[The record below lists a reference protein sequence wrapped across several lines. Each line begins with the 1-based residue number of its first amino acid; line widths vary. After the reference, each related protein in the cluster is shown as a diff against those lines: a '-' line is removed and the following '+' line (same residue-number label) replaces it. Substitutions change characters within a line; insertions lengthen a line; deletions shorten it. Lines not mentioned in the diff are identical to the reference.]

1 MSVYQKVLLVEKI
14 YTEIKKRIVSGEYL
28 PGRRLV
34 EAELTEDFNVSRV
47 TLREALRR
55 LIADDLVVLI
65 PNSGI
70 RVRELSYKEI
80 VEIYT
85 VRATVEAL
93 AARLA
98 AQLPNNSLNDLTEI
112 CSKGAAAVWKK
123 DRMNHRSLNN
133 RFHMELAF
141 VTGNETLIKIIE
153 RLNAQIIGNQFISLM
168 SDSDLE
174 ISQNSHEEIV
184 EAIFAGDG
192 GKAESLMHG
201 HIRSGLNFILSCVP
215 ESVKNRI

>member
-1 MSVYQKVLLVEKI
+1 MSVFQKVLLVEKV
-14 YTEIKKRIVSGEYL
+14 YSEIKNRIVSGEYL

-55 LIADDLVVLI
+55 LIADELVVLI

-85 VRATVEAL
+85 VRENVEAL
-93 AARLA
+93 AARLS
-98 AQLPNNSLNDLTEI
+98 AQLPNDSLNDLKEI
-112 CSKGAAAVWKK
+112 CSKGAASVWKK
-123 DRMNHRSLNN
+123 DRTNHRSLNN
-133 RFHMELAF
+133 QFHMEIAF

-153 RLNAQIIGNQFISLM
+153 RLNTQIIGNQYISLM
-168 SDSDLE
+168 SDLDLE

-184 EAIFAGDG
+184 EAICAGDG
-192 GKAESLMHG
+192 SKAESLMRN
-201 HIRSGLNFILSCVP
+201 HIRNGQQFILSCVP
-215 ESVKNRI
+215 EREKSRF